1 MSKHARLCYFDHAS
15 LGRPG
20 RKTIERVW
28 KEVARASQF
37 ATSGTLETLR
47 QFKAVDD
54 ARRRIARFVHAD
66 LESVLLVGN
75 TTQALGMIATA
86 LPLHRDDNVLIADVE
101 FMGVT
106 VVWRNICRRL
116 GVELVPVPSTGGQL
130 AAEHFSRFANSRTR
144 AIVISTVQE
153 VSGCRADVETI
164 REVASRSGAFLIVD
178 GIQEVGAVPV
188 FFKELGVDAYCAG
201 GHKWMRSPFGLGF
214 ACLSQRLLEVLDPSY
229 HGYLALAEPE
239 MGWDRYM
246 GLTSRSP
253 FDLLPLRQDAVR
265 LETGGFPNWLG
276 AAALDT
282 AASELESKG
291 QTRVWARIR
300 RLRKRLVAG
309 LSEMGVEILG
319 GVDVPERTQSGIVTF
334 HLLGGAG
341 QERLLGRRLSEEH
354 IQVSLRYVSGIGGVR
369 VAVHES
375 NNADEVD
382 YLLDV
387 VRSFL
392 RGAAYKIGSHA

>member
-1 MSKHARLCYFDHAS
+1 MSKHTRLHYLDHAS

-28 KEVARASQF
+28 KEIARASQF

-47 QFKAVDD
+47 QFKAAED

-66 LESVLLVGN
+66 LESVMLIGN
-75 TTQALGMIATA
+75 TTQALGTIATA
-86 LPLHRDDNVLIADVE
+86 LPLHRGDNVLVADIE
-101 FMGVT
+101 FMGAT
-106 VVWRNICRRL
+106 VVWRGICRRL

-130 AAEHFSRFANSRTR
+130 AAEHFARFANSRTR

-153 VSGCRADVETI
+153 VSGCRANVEAI
-164 REVASRSGAFLIVD
+164 REVASKSGAYLIAD
-178 GIQEVGAVPV
+178 GIQEVGAIPV

-214 ACLSQRLLEVLDPSY
+214 ASLSQRLLDVLDPSY

-239 MGWDRYM
+239 MGWDRYL

-253 FDLLPLRQDAVR
+253 FDLLPVRQDAVR

-291 QTRVWARIR
+291 QTSVWARIR

-309 LSEMGVEILG
+309 LGGMGVEILG
-319 GVDVPERTQSGIVTF
+319 GADAPERTHSGIVTF
-334 HLLGGAG
+334 HGSGSAD
-341 QERLLGRRLSEEH
+341 QERLLVRRLTQEH
-354 IQVSLRYVSGIGGVR
+354 IQVSLRYVSGIGGIR

-375 NNADEVD
+375 NNAGDID
-382 YLLDV
+382 ALLDV

-392 RGAAYKIGSHA
+392 RGAAYKVSSHA